1 MKVFKLFLFLALP
14 VYLRLAGQDVSN
26 GLIGHWQFD
35 ETAGTTA
42 SDSSGNN
49 YHAQLFNAGSGA
61 GSWVDGKVNGGIKL
75 DGTDDYLAIQSL
87 NYTQAGQIPALTV
100 VAWLKTSATSQ
111 RYVISYDRST
121 NWRVT
126 VGGDNDS
133 GKLFF
138 ASTDSSEVTAD
149 NYSNSVVNDG
159 AWHLVAASYDSVT
172 GLKKFYLDGNPNGS
186 ASVHGNLALGS
197 GAYTRFGT
205 IGATNEDI
213 AYNTPHPPSSRGGF
227 FQGTLDEIRL
237 YDRALGDA
245 EVAYLYARATTDAD
259 SDGLTNAE
267 EDSLATNSNNA
278 DSDGDGIS
286 DGDEVKGRHEY
297 SQINGNFSW
306 AEAKADAESR
316 GGYLATITSAEENA
330 RVFAAVQSNNPWLG
344 GTDQAGEGTWAWV
357 TGESWSYSNWYM
369 GQPDNDSGAA
379 DYLHFWNGGDQWNDL
394 PNVPNSIHTDR
405 DYILETV
412 HAPTNPLLADSDG
425 DGVEDLSEI
434 NQGRN
439 PNFAE
444 LTGWTQVGDGVWN
457 PQSSDLAVIQSDN
470 NSNAAFFLSPY
481 DVLNKRIT
489 FGVKVSDPNDNDWI
503 GFVVGYVDASNYHY
517 FTWTRSEPS
526 GGAAPMD
533 GWKFHRVVNGVTTVL
548 AADET
553 DYTRG
558 WEQDAQYK
566 VTVHYTSGKTVIHLQ
581 GGTLAYANGQTLA
594 TVSGNFSSGKFA
606 FYCDS
611 QPLVTY
617 ENLSFEP
624 LFSPTLSLTGNS
636 SMSVEGATS
645 FSDPGATASDP
656 EDGNLTSVV
665 QVSGSVDLQTVGS
678 YLLTYSVTDSN
689 GIEANATRTVNVV
702 DTTAPMISL
711 NGSSTVTHEA
721 STPYLDAGAAW
732 TDTVDGLGSLSGA
745 GTVNVAAL
753 GSYQLTFDHTDAAGN
768 AATRLTRSVN
778 VVDTTA
784 PVITLN
790 GSATVT
796 QGVHPYLDSG
806 AGWTDTVDG
815 QGSLRCGAVNMW
827 VGSYQDLRLR
837 MPRKCRPGDRTV
849 NVVDTTAP
857 VIS

>member
-111 RYVISYDRST
+111 RYAISYDRST

-286 DGDEVKGRHEY
+286 DGDEVKG
-297 SQINGNFSW
+297 S
-306 AEAKADAESR
+306 SR
-316 GGYLATITSAEENA
+316 VL
-330 RVFAAVQSNNPWLG
+330 SN
-344 GTDQAGEGTWAWV
+344 Q
-357 TGESWSYSNWYM
+357 
-369 GQPDNDSGAA
+369 
-379 DYLHFWNGGDQWNDL
+379 
-394 PNVPNSIHTDR
+394 R
-405 DYILETV
+405 
-412 HAPTNPLLADSDG
+412 
-425 DGVEDLSEI
+425 
-434 NQGRN
+434 
-439 PNFAE
+439 
-444 LTGWTQVGDGVWN
+444 
-457 PQSSDLAVIQSDN
+457 
-470 NSNAAFFLSPY
+470 
-481 DVLNKRIT
+481 
-489 FGVKVSDPNDNDWI
+489 
-503 GFVVGYVDASNYHY
+503 
-517 FTWTRSEPS
+517 
-526 GGAAPMD
+526 
-533 GWKFHRVVNGVTTVL
+533 
-548 AADET
+548 
-553 DYTRG
+553 
-558 WEQDAQYK
+558 
-566 VTVHYTSGKTVIHLQ
+566 
-581 GGTLAYANGQTLA
+581 
-594 TVSGNFSSGKFA
+594 
-606 FYCDS
+606 
-611 QPLVTY
+611 
-617 ENLSFEP
+617 
-624 LFSPTLSLTGNS
+624 
-636 SMSVEGATS
+636 
-645 FSDPGATASDP
+645 
-656 EDGNLTSVV
+656 
-665 QVSGSVDLQTVGS
+665 
-678 YLLTYSVTDSN
+678 
-689 GIEANATRTVNVV
+689 
-702 DTTAPMISL
+702 
-711 NGSSTVTHEA
+711 
-721 STPYLDAGAAW
+721 
-732 TDTVDGLGSLSGA
+732 
-745 GTVNVAAL
+745 
-753 GSYQLTFDHTDAAGN
+753 
-768 AATRLTRSVN
+768 
-778 VVDTTA
+778 
-784 PVITLN
+784 
-790 GSATVT
+790 
-796 QGVHPYLDSG
+796 
-806 AGWTDTVDG
+806 
-815 QGSLRCGAVNMW
+815 
-827 VGSYQDLRLR
+827 
-837 MPRKCRPGDRTV
+837 
-849 NVVDTTAP
+849 
-857 VIS
+857 